1 MDAFL
6 LVLRVGLALTVV
18 MVLLWMAQK
27 RFSRGGRQGG
37 QAVVEVVGRRNVGQ
51 KASVVVIE
59 SAGQRFLLGVTEHS
73 INVLHTSDAPLP
85 DPEADLVGLN
95 LVGDPAFEEV
105 LKAAGEPALRRDGAA
120 RRLRHQAPDAGPLH
134 GTIFARST
142 WTQAGAAVRK
152 GLNL

>member
-27 RFSRGGRQGG
+27 RFSRGGSTGG
-37 QAVVEVVGRRNVGQ
+37 QAPVEVVGRRNVGQ

-59 SAGQRFLLGVTEHS
+59 CAGQRFLLGVTEHS
-73 INVLHTSDAPLP
+73 INVLHTSDAPIAVPELDIAELGIVS
-85 DPEADLVGLN
+85 DPV
-95 LVGDPAFEEV
+95 FEEV
-105 LKAAGEPALRRDGAA
+105 LKAAGEPALRRDHAA
-120 RRLRHQAPDAGPLH
+120 RRLRQPAPGAGALH

-152 GLNL
+152 GLDR

>member
-27 RFSRGGRQGG
+27 RFSQSGRQSG

-51 KASVVVIE
+51 KASVVVVE
-59 SAGQRFLLGVTEHS
+59 SAGQRFLLGVTENS
-73 INVLHTSDAPLP
+73 INVLHTSEAPIP
-85 DPEADLVGLN
+85 DPELDLA
-95 LVGDPAFEEV
+95 GDPAFAEV
-105 LKAAGEPALRRDGAA
+105 LKAAGEPPLRRDAAA
-120 RRLRHQAPDAGPLH
+120 RRLRHSSREASALH

-142 WTQAGAAVRK
+142 WTQAGAAVKK
-152 GLNL
+152 GLRP

>member
-6 LVLRVGLALTVV
+6 LVLRVGLSLTVV

-27 RFSRGGRQGG
+27 RFAKNGRQGEET
-37 QAVVEVVGRRNVGQ
+37 AVEVVGRQNVGQ
-51 KASVVVIE
+51 KASVVVVE

-85 DPEADLVGLN
+85 EPEIASDPSVADS
-95 LVGDPAFEEV
+95 AFDAV
-105 LKAAGEPALRRDGAA
+105 LKQAGERALRRDAGAA
-120 RRLRHQAPDAGPLH
+120 LRRRTTRGNGALH

-152 GLNL
+152 GLHL

>member
-27 RFSRGGRQGG
+27 RFSRGGRQSG
-37 QAVVEVVGRRNVGQ
+37 QAVVEVVGRRAVGQ
-51 KASVVVIE
+51 KASVVVVE

-73 INVLHTSDAPLP
+73 INVLHTSDAPMP
-85 DPEADLVGLN
+85 DPEADLADVAF
-95 LVGDPAFEEV
+95 VADPAFEEV

-120 RRLRHQAPDAGPLH
+120 RRLRHPGPDASPLH

>member
-27 RFSRGGRQGG
+27 RFSRVGSQGEP
-37 QAVVEVVGRRNVGQ
+37 AVVEVVGRRTVGQ
-51 KASVVVIE
+51 KASVVVVE

-85 DPEADLVGLN
+85 GPELN
-95 LVGDPAFEEV
+95 SAGDPDFDEV

-120 RRLRHQAPDAGPLH
+120 RRLRNSAPVTGSLH